1 MSQQDS
7 SQQGIISAY
16 FVLFCFL
23 LAVVLILSNVLHH
36 HPRVAAMFPEAGMI
50 LSVGVLVGA
59 MVQLVANATGNNDG
73 ASQSTYYDAG
83 AQNNNN
89 AYNDNAVVNDDDT
102 DAAANSSAVATA
114 SLFSFSPELF
124 FLVWLPPIIFNSG
137 FHLRKELFFR
147 HFTPIC
153 LLAVVGTTV
162 SSFIIAGVLQLAFQ
176 YLLTDSPFQPHV
188 TELLTFGA
196 LLSATDPVT
205 TLAVFQQKRVDP
217 QLFYLVFGEI
227 YLSLPL
233 SNILNPIV
241 ITSLIHSFKFLQVNP
256 SSTTP
261 LELSSLTPFLNLSLT
276 ATTPA
281 RSPLDSENSLLDSY
295 TIPLDRPFW
304 ALPSVSQPRGSFV
317 SPICGPRNCSN
328 CPSLS

>member
-124 FLVWLPPIIFNSG
+124 FLVWLPPIIF
-137 FHLRKELFFR
+137 KM
-147 HFTPIC
+147 
-153 LLAVVGTTV
+153 
-162 SSFIIAGVLQLAFQ
+162 
-176 YLLTDSPFQPHV
+176 
-188 TELLTFGA
+188 
-196 LLSATDPVT
+196 
-205 TLAVFQQKRVDP
+205 
-217 QLFYLVFGEI
+217 
-227 YLSLPL
+227 
-233 SNILNPIV
+233 
-241 ITSLIHSFKFLQVNP
+241 
-256 SSTTP
+256 
-261 LELSSLTPFLNLSLT
+261 
-276 ATTPA
+276 
-281 RSPLDSENSLLDSY
+281 
-295 TIPLDRPFW
+295 
-304 ALPSVSQPRGSFV
+304 FV
-317 SPICGPRNCSN
+317 
-328 CPSLS
+328 